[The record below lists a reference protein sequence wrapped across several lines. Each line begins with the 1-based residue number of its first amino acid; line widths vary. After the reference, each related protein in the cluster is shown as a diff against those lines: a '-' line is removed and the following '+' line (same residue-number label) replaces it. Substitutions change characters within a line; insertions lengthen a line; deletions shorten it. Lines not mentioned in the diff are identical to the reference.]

1 MDQNNNNLKDN
12 YIRSNKMNFPKELLY
27 TDDHEYCRVEGN
39 VVVIGVTEYAQEQLG
54 DITYVELPEIGDTFS
69 KGDSLGVI
77 EAVKAAS
84 DIYSPV
90 SGEVVEINE
99 NLEDN
104 PELVNSECYEG
115 GWILKIKL
123 SDTSELDGLMKPDA
137 YETTID

>member
-1 MDQNNNNLKDN
+1 
-12 YIRSNKMNFPKELLY
+12 MNFPQELLY
-27 TDDHEYCRVEGN
+27 TEAHEYCKVDGDI
-39 VVVIGVTEYAQEQLG
+39 VTIGVTEYAQEQLG
-54 DITYVELPEIGDTFS
+54 DITYVELPEIGDSFS

-104 PELVNSECYEG
+104 PELINQECYEG
-115 GWILKIKL
+115 GWIMKLKL
-123 SDTSELDGLMKPDA
+123 SDTSELDGLMKVDA
-137 YETTID
+137 YKAIIE

>member
-1 MDQNNNNLKDN
+1 
-12 YIRSNKMNFPKELLY
+12 MNFPQELLY
-27 TDDHEYCRVEGN
+27 TEDHEYCKVDGDI
-39 VVVIGVTEYAQEQLG
+39 VTIGVTEYAQEQLG
-54 DITYVELPEIGDTFS
+54 DITYVELPEIGDSFG

-104 PELVNSECYEG
+104 PELINQECYEG
-115 GWILKIKL
+115 GWILKLKL
-123 SDTSELDGLMKPDA
+123 SDLSELDGLIKVDA
-137 YETTID
+137 YKATIE

>member
-1 MDQNNNNLKDN
+1 
-12 YIRSNKMNFPKELLY
+12 MNFPQELLY
-27 TDDHEYCRVEGN
+27 TEDHEYCKVDGDI
-39 VVVIGVTEYAQEQLG
+39 VTIGVTEYAQEQLG
-54 DITYVELPEIGDTFS
+54 DITYVELPEIGDSFS

-104 PELVNSECYEG
+104 PELINQECYEG
-115 GWILKIKL
+115 GWIMKLKL
-123 SDTSELDGLMKPDA
+123 SDLSELDGLMKVDVYKA
-137 YETTID
+137 TVE

>member
-1 MDQNNNNLKDN
+1 
-12 YIRSNKMNFPKELLY
+12 MNFPQELLY
-27 TDDHEYCRVEGN
+27 TEDHEYCKIDGDIAT
-39 VVVIGVTEYAQEQLG
+39 IGVSEYAQEQLG

-69 KGDSLGVI
+69 KGDTLGVI

-115 GWILKIKL
+115 GWIIKIKI
-123 SDTSELDGLMKPDA
+123 SDPSELDRLMKADA
-137 YETTID
+137 YKATIE

>member
-1 MDQNNNNLKDN
+1 
-12 YIRSNKMNFPKELLY
+12 MNFPQELLY
-27 TDDHEYCRVEGN
+27 TDDHEYCKVDGDI
-39 VVVIGVTEYAQEQLG
+39 VTIGVTEYAQEQLG
-54 DITYVELPEIGDTFS
+54 DITYVELPEIGDSFG

-84 DIYSPV
+84 DIYSPI

-115 GWILKIKL
+115 GWILKLKL
-123 SDTSELDGLMKPDA
+123 SNPSELDGLMKADA
-137 YETTID
+137 YKATID